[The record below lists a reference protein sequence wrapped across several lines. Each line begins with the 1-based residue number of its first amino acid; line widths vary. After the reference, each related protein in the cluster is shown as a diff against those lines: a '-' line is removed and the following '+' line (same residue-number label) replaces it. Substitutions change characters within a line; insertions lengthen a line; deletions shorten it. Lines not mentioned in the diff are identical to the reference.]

1 MDVQVIVSI
10 DVDDLERAVA
20 FYKEGLGF
28 VEQRRLFD
36 ESAAELIAGSS
47 LVYLLAKPAG
57 TRPFAGASQTRR
69 YSRHWTPVHLDL
81 VVPDIE
87 ASLER
92 AKKAGAKL
100 EGPIQ
105 THGSWREAQM
115 SDPFGHGFCL
125 LEGWPP

>member
-1 MDVQVIVSI
+1 MRVIASI
-10 DVDDLERAVA
+10 DVDDLDRAAA
-20 FYKEGLGF
+20 FYSGGLGF

-36 ESAAELIAGSS
+36 GSVVELIAGSS

-57 TRPFAGASQTRR
+57 SAPFAGSSEIRR
-69 YSRHWTPVHLDL
+69 YSRHWTPIHLDL

-87 ASLER
+87 AAVAR
-92 AKKAGAKL
+92 AEGAGAEL
-100 EGPIQ
+100 EGSIRSR
-105 THGSWREAQM
+105 GAWREAQL